1 LGLGLGGFVRKRL
14 LVRVRVCP
22 GKAIGRVRARARVR
36 PRKAMGRVRAR
47 AKVRVPSE
55 KGYG

>member
-1 LGLGLGGFVRKRL
+1 M
-14 LVRVRVCP
+14 
-22 GKAIGRVRARARVR
+22 GRVRLLRVSIR

-55 KGYG
+55 KVYG

>member
-1 LGLGLGGFVRKRL
+1 